1 MAEHVQKPKRKKRM
15 IQVNILIRMMLSLI
29 IATTINNMLILL
41 LLDIGHGMES
51 EWLLNFIPYIFPP
64 LFMVIFIITFLA
76 LTRRIVRDLI
86 SLEQGLQIISEGNL
100 SYRVPVMR
108 NDELGR
114 VAFNINL
121 MAERLQQQ
129 IEKEREL
136 EISKL
141 EMITGISHDLR
152 TPLTSIIGYIELLRT
167 NSFQNKD
174 EYTRFVQ
181 NTYNKAIHLKK
192 LLDDLFE
199 YTRLTSVDTRLDLNK
214 IDVFQ
219 LLDQLIFE
227 FEPIAQEN
235 GIHIIKDLGNS
246 PIITVIDSKKI
257 ARAIDNLLMNALK
270 YSVKPGTVRILM
282 KLDNKQISIEIENKG
297 NPLTQEQENKLFNR
311 FYKVDHSRS
320 SEGIQTGAGLGL
332 SIARN
337 IIELHGGTLTLIH
350 INNIF
355 KFTLTLPFE
364 GVLTRSIGSE
374 EGHSG
379 NLDV

>member
-1 MAEHVQKPKRKKRM
+1 M
-15 IQVNILIRMMLSLI
+15 VN
-29 IATTINNMLILL
+29 
-41 LLDIGHGMES
+41 
-51 EWLLNFIPYIFPP
+51 
-64 LFMVIFIITFLA
+64 FIITFLA

-257 ARAIDNLLMNALK
+257 ARAIDTHEC
-270 YSVKPGTVRILM
+270 P
-282 KLDNKQISIEIENKG
+282 
-297 NPLTQEQENKLFNR
+297 
-311 FYKVDHSRS
+311 
-320 SEGIQTGAGLGL
+320 
-332 SIARN
+332 
-337 IIELHGGTLTLIH
+337 
-350 INNIF
+350 
-355 KFTLTLPFE
+355 
-364 GVLTRSIGSE
+364 
-374 EGHSG
+374 
-379 NLDV
+379 